1 MLEQRVT
8 MALEVIRTL
17 LLADQLNDALDFQRN
32 LVWKTKN
39 KRDLIQT
46 WKNKRPFGTITW
58 CRISINDSWGILDG
72 KQRITA
78 LIAFANGEFA
88 DHEGFFFEEWT
99 AELQARFL
107 TQNLCV
113 HQLTL
118 DQDEDRSDLIVVFE
132 ELNNAG
138 MKVSDPELIA
148 SSNTSIV
155 QFIKNWFM
163 RRIND
168 DVEADDLRRRW
179 CDTFRSRNHY
189 TKRLKKTALTSIC
202 AAHNLNQHGKNAEL
216 EERIRANPAAL
227 AQMWEQLDLLNDAL
241 LPASD
246 ETRKQGYGSLTA
258 MAVSSMS
265 RQLNAISTSFQ
276 KLKENGLSA
285 QVTVDAGERFSET
298 ISHYLD
304 FVDEVRN
311 IQNIPIKYNF
321 GYPKVGYLSV
331 QKFAIVWAII
341 IEALNDQVV
350 PAEDEE
356 FHEQCVYLF
365 DQANFGPLLN
375 FYTLLAGDNDNFYW
389 RFEGAGA
396 SSNNMNKAKLSAK
409 IKFIHE
415 TRTIPLN

>member
-1 MLEQRVT
+1 MVLEAIKVQLD
-8 MALEVIRTL
+8 AG
-17 LLADQLNDALDFQRN
+17 QLNDALDFQRN
-32 LVWKTKN
+32 VVWKTKN
-39 KRDLIQT
+39 RRDLIKT

-58 CRISINDSWGILDG
+58 CRDSINDSWGILDG

-88 DHEGFFFEEWT
+88 DHGGFFYEEWP
-99 AELQARFL
+99 ADLKARFI

-118 DQDEDRSDLIVVFE
+118 DQGEDHSDFIVVFE

-148 SSNTSIV
+148 SSNTPIV
-155 QFIKNWFM
+155 QFMENFFL

-168 DVEADDLRRRW
+168 DVEAPWATLLGPVRRRW

-189 TKRLKKTALTSIC
+189 AKKLKRSTLTSIC

-216 EERIRANPAAL
+216 EERIRANPVAL
-227 AQMWEQLDLLNDAL
+227 AQMWEQLDILNDAL

-258 MAVSSMS
+258 MVLSSMS
-265 RQLNAISTSFQ
+265 CQLNAISTSFQ
-276 KLKENGLSA
+276 KLKENGLCMR
-285 QVTVDAGERFSET
+285 VTAGAHLRFVQH

-304 FVDEVRN
+304 FVGEVRN
-311 IQNIPIKYNF
+311 IQNIPIKYDF

-341 IEALNDQVV
+341 IVALNDQVV
-350 PAEDEE
+350 PEAEEE
-356 FHEQCVYLF
+356 FRDQCVDLF
-365 DQANFGPLLN
+365 DQGNFGPLLN
-375 FYTLLAGDNDNFYW
+375 FYVLLAEDDDNFYW

-396 SSNNMNKAKLSAK
+396 SSNNMNKARLSAK

-415 TRTIPLN
+415 NH